1 MKDDE
6 DPERAGMRVEARMYL
21 VIAAFLAVAFV
32 IYLLASYEWAGTV
45 LLLVGAVM
53 GVFMGGYLE
62 GQARLRT
69 DAAVAERPGGAGLEE
84 EVEGGEYLPH
94 ASIWPFGLGVGAL
107 LMANGLA
114 LGLWAVLPGAALTAG
129 SVWGFA
135 RQSKRR
141 D

>member
-1 MKDDE
+1 MKQDE
-6 DPERAGMRVEARMYL
+6 DPEKAGMRVEARMYL
-21 VIAAFLAVAFV
+21 VIAGFLAVAFA

-62 GQARLRT
+62 RQARLRT
-69 DAAVAERPGGAGLEE
+69 DPAAVDVHDGD
-84 EVEGGEYLPH
+84 YLPH

-135 RQSKRR
+135 RQTKRR

>member
-1 MKDDE
+1 MRE
-6 DPERAGMRVEARMYL
+6 DADAEKAGMRVEARMYL
-21 VIAAFLAVAFV
+21 VIAGFLAVAFF

-62 GQARLRT
+62 RQARLRT
-69 DAAVAERPGGAGLEE
+69 DPAAGGTLVAGEE
-84 EVEGGEYLPH
+84 GEGGEYLPH

-114 LGLWAVLPGAALTAG
+114 LGLWAVLPGAALMAG

-135 RQSKRR
+135 RQSKLRS
-141 D
+141 

>member
-1 MKDDE
+1 MSEDQ

-21 VIAAFLAVAFV
+21 VIAAFLAVVFL

-62 GQARLRT
+62 RQARVRT
-69 DAAVAERPGGAGLEE
+69 DAAALEHADA
-84 EVEGGEYLPH
+84 GEYLPA
-94 ASIWPFGLGVGAL
+94 ASIWPFGLGLGAL

-114 LGLWAVLPGAALTAG
+114 LGLWAVLPGAALMAG
-129 SVWGFA
+129 SVLGFA
-135 RQSKRR
+135 RQSKLRS
-141 D
+141 

>member
-1 MKDDE
+1 
-6 DPERAGMRVEARMYL
+6 MYL
-21 VIAAFLAVAFV
+21 VIAGFLAVAFA

-53 GVFMGGYLE
+53 GVFLGGYLE
-62 GQARLRT
+62 RQARLRT
-69 DAAVAERPGGAGLEE
+69 DPAAVGHD
-84 EVEGGEYLPH
+84 EGDYLPH

-135 RQSKRR
+135 RQSKLR

>member
-1 MKDDE
+1 MKEDE
-6 DPERAGMRVEARMYL
+6 DPARAGMRVEARMYL
-21 VIAAFLAVAFV
+21 VIAGFLAVAFA
-32 IYLLASYEWAGTV
+32 IYLLASYEWAGVV

-62 GQARLRT
+62 RQARLRT

-84 EVEGGEYLPH
+84 ELEGGEYLPH

-114 LGLWAVLPGAALTAG
+114 LGLWAVLPGAALMAG

-135 RQSKRR
+135 RQSKHRH
-141 D
+141 

>member
-1 MKDDE
+1 VKDDE

-62 GQARLRT
+62 RQARLRT
-69 DAAVAERPGGAGLEE
+69 DAAVPDRPGGAGEQE
-84 EVEGGEYLPH
+84 AVEGGEYLPH

>member
-1 MKDDE
+1 VKEDA

-21 VIAAFLAVAFV
+21 VIAAFLVVVFA

-62 GQARLRT
+62 RQSRVRT
-69 DAAVAERPGGAGLEE
+69 DPAAVGPA
-84 EVEGGEYLPH
+84 EGGDYLPH

-114 LGLWAVLPGAALTAG
+114 LGLWAVLPGAALMAG

-135 RQSKRR
+135 RQSKLRS
-141 D
+141 

>member
-1 MKDDE
+1 MKQDE
-6 DPERAGMRVEARMYL
+6 DPDKAGMRVEARMYL
-21 VIAAFLAVAFV
+21 AIAGFLAVAFG

-62 GQARLRT
+62 RQARVRT
-69 DAAVAERPGGAGLEE
+69 DPAAVDVDVHGAG
-84 EVEGGEYLPH
+84 GYLPH
-94 ASIWPFGLGVGAL
+94 ASIWPFGLGLGAL

>member
-1 MKDDE
+1 MKEDE
-6 DPERAGMRVEARMYL
+6 DPEKAGMRVQARMYL
-21 VIAAFLAVAFV
+21 AIAAFLLVAFAL
-32 IYLLASYEWAGTV
+32 YLPSYEWAGTV
-45 LLLVGAVM
+45 LLLVGVAM
-53 GVFMGGYLE
+53 GVFVGGYLE
-62 GQARLRT
+62 RQARVRT

-114 LGLWAVLPGAALTAG
+114 LGLWAVLPGAALVAG

-135 RQSKRR
+135 RQSKHR

>member
-1 MKDDE
+1 VKEDE
-6 DPERAGMRVEARMYL
+6 DPEKAGMRVEARMYL

-53 GVFMGGYLE
+53 GIFMGGYLE
-62 GQARLRT
+62 RQARLRT
-69 DAAVAERPGGAGLEE
+69 DAASLEHADA
-84 EVEGGEYLPH
+84 GEYLPS
-94 ASIWPFGLGVGAL
+94 ASIWPFGLGLGAL

-114 LGLWAVLPGAALTAG
+114 LGLWAVLPGAALMAG

-135 RQSKRR
+135 RQSKLRN
-141 D
+141 

>member
-1 MKDDE
+1 MKDDADAE
-6 DPERAGMRVEARMYL
+6 KAGMRVEARMYL
-21 VIAAFLAVAFV
+21 VIAGFLAVAFAV
-32 IYLLASYEWAGTV
+32 YLLASYEWAGTV

-53 GVFMGGYLE
+53 GLSMGGYLE
-62 GQARLRT
+62 RQARIRT
-69 DAAVAERPGGAGLEE
+69 DAAVADRPGGAGIEEALE
-84 EVEGGEYLPH
+84 GEYLPH

-114 LGLWAVLPGAALTAG
+114 LGLWAVLPGAALMAG

-135 RQSKRR
+135 RQSKRG

>member
-1 MKDDE
+1 VKEDA
-6 DPERAGMRVEARMYL
+6 DPEKAGMRVEARMYL
-21 VIAAFLAVAFV
+21 AIAAFLAVALV
-32 IYLLASYEWAGTV
+32 IYLLASYEWAGVV

-62 GQARLRT
+62 RQARVRV
-69 DAAVAERPGGAGLEE
+69 DAAAVGPP
-84 EVEGGEYLPH
+84 EGGEYLPH
-94 ASIWPFGLGVGAL
+94 ASIWPFGLGMGAL

-114 LGLWAVLPGAALTAG
+114 LGLWAVLPGAALMAG

-135 RQSKRR
+135 RQSKHR

>member
-1 MKDDE
+1 VKEDA

-21 VIAAFLAVAFV
+21 VIAAFLVVVFA

-62 GQARLRT
+62 RQSRVRT
-69 DAAVAERPGGAGLEE
+69 DPAAVGPA
-84 EVEGGEYLPH
+84 EGGDYLPH

-135 RQSKRR
+135 RQSQLR

>member
-1 MKDDE
+1 MKEDE
-6 DPERAGMRVEARMYL
+6 DPEHAGMRVEARMYL
-21 VIAAFLAVAFV
+21 VIAAFLLVAFAV
-32 IYLLASYEWAGTV
+32 YLLASYEWAGTV

-62 GQARLRT
+62 RQARVRT
-69 DAAVAERPGGAGLEE
+69 DPAAVDVHEE
-84 EVEGGEYLPH
+84 GDYLPH

-129 SVWGFA
+129 SVLGFA

>member
-1 MKDDE
+1 VKDDE
-6 DPERAGMRVEARMYL
+6 DPDKAGMRVQARMYL
-21 VIAAFLAVAFV
+21 VIAAFLALAFV

-62 GQARLRT
+62 RQARLRT
-69 DAAVAERPGGAGLEE
+69 DPAVAERAGGAGIQEALE
-84 EVEGGEYLPH
+84 GEAYLPH

-129 SVWGFA
+129 SVWGFV
-135 RQSKRR
+135 RQTKRR

>member
-1 MKDDE
+1 
-6 DPERAGMRVEARMYL
+6 MRVEARMYL
-21 VIAAFLAVAFV
+21 VIAGFLVVAFAV
-32 IYLLASYEWAGTV
+32 YLLASYEWAGVV

-53 GVFMGGYLE
+53 GVFIGGYLE
-62 GQARLRT
+62 RQARVRT
-69 DAAVAERPGGAGLEE
+69 DAAAIEGAAA
-84 EVEGGEYLPH
+84 GEYLPH

-114 LGLWAVLPGAALTAG
+114 LGLWAVLPGAALMAG

-135 RQSKRR
+135 RQSKFR

>member
-1 MKDDE
+1 MKEDE
-6 DPERAGMRVEARMYL
+6 DPEKAGMRVEARMYL
-21 VIAAFLAVAFV
+21 VIAGFLAVAFLV
-32 IYLLASYEWAGTV
+32 YLLASYEWAGTV

-62 GQARLRT
+62 RQARLRT
-69 DAAVAERPGGAGLEE
+69 DSAAVGPHEAG
-84 EVEGGEYLPH
+84 EGDYLPH

-114 LGLWAVLPGAALTAG
+114 LGLWAVLPGAALMAG

-135 RQSKRR
+135 RQSKLRN
-141 D
+141 

>member
-1 MKDDE
+1 MRQDE
-6 DPERAGMRVEARMYL
+6 DPDKAGMRVEARMYL
-21 VIAAFLAVAFV
+21 VIAGFLAVAFAV
-32 IYLLASYEWAGTV
+32 YLLASYEWAGTV
-45 LLLVGAVM
+45 LLLVGAGM

-62 GQARLRT
+62 RQARLRT
-69 DAAVAERPGGAGLEE
+69 DPAGA
-84 EVEGGEYLPH
+84 EVEGEVGHSEYLPH
-94 ASIWPFGLGVGAL
+94 ASVWPFGLGVGAL

>member
-1 MKDDE
+1 VKQDE
-6 DPERAGMRVEARMYL
+6 DPDKAGMRVEARMYL
-21 VIAAFLAVAFV
+21 VIAGFLVVAFV

-62 GQARLRT
+62 RQARVRA
-69 DAAVAERPGGAGLEE
+69 DPAAVGPEE
-84 EVEGGEYLPH
+84 DYLPH

-135 RQSKRR
+135 RQSKLR

>member
-1 MKDDE
+1 MKEDA

-21 VIAAFLAVAFV
+21 AIAGFLAVAFA
-32 IYLLASYEWAGTV
+32 IYLLASYEWAGVV

-53 GVFMGGYLE
+53 GLFMGGYLE
-62 GQARLRT
+62 RQARVRT
-69 DAAVAERPGGAGLEE
+69 DPAAIEGAAA
-84 EVEGGEYLPH
+84 GEYLPH

>member
-1 MKDDE
+1 VKQDE
-6 DPERAGMRVEARMYL
+6 DPDKAGMRVEARMYL
-21 VIAAFLAVAFV
+21 VIAGFLVVAFV

-53 GVFMGGYLE
+53 GLLMGGYLE
-62 GQARLRT
+62 RQARLRT
-69 DAAVAERPGGAGLEE
+69 DPAAVGPPVEE
-84 EVEGGEYLPH
+84 DYLPH

-135 RQSKRR
+135 RQSKLRN
-141 D
+141 

>member
-1 MKDDE
+1 MRE
-6 DPERAGMRVEARMYL
+6 DADAEKAGMRVEARMYL
-21 VIAAFLAVAFV
+21 VIAGFLAVAFF

-62 GQARLRT
+62 RQARLRT
-69 DAAVAERPGGAGLEE
+69 DPAAGGTPVAGE

-114 LGLWAVLPGAALTAG
+114 LGLWAVFPGAALMAG

-135 RQSKRR
+135 RQSKLRS
-141 D
+141 

>member
-1 MKDDE
+1 VKQDE
-6 DPERAGMRVEARMYL
+6 DPEKAGMRVEARMYL
-21 VIAAFLAVAFV
+21 VIAGFLAVAFAV
-32 IYLLASYEWAGTV
+32 YLLASYEWAGTV

-53 GVFMGGYLE
+53 GVFLGGYLE
-62 GQARLRT
+62 RQARLRT
-69 DAAVAERPGGAGLEE
+69 DAAAVEHPG
-84 EVEGGEYLPH
+84 GGEYLPH

-114 LGLWAVLPGAALTAG
+114 LGLWAVLPGAALMAG

-135 RQSKRR
+135 RQSKFR

>member
-1 MKDDE
+1 VKEDA

-21 VIAAFLAVAFV
+21 AIAGFLVVAFA
-32 IYLLASYEWAGTV
+32 IYLLASYEWAGVV

-62 GQARLRT
+62 RQARVRT
-69 DAAVAERPGGAGLEE
+69 DAAAIEGAAS
-84 EVEGGEYLPH
+84 GEYLPH
-94 ASIWPFGLGVGAL
+94 ASIWPFGLGAGAL

-114 LGLWAVLPGAALTAG
+114 LGLWAVLPGAALMAG
-129 SVWGFA
+129 SLWGFA
-135 RQSKRR
+135 RQSKFR

>member
-1 MKDDE
+1 MKEDE
-6 DPERAGMRVEARMYL
+6 DPEKAGMRVEARMYL
-21 VIAAFLAVAFV
+21 AIAGFLAVAFA

-62 GQARLRT
+62 RQARLRT
-69 DAAVAERPGGAGLEE
+69 DPAAIGQP
-84 EVEGGEYLPH
+84 EGDFLPH

-114 LGLWAVLPGAALTAG
+114 LGLWAVLPGAALMAA

-135 RQSKRR
+135 RQSKLRN
-141 D
+141 

>member
-1 MKDDE
+1 MKEDE
-6 DPERAGMRVEARMYL
+6 DPEKAGMRVEARMYL
-21 VIAAFLAVAFV
+21 VIAAFLAVAFFV
-32 IYLLASYEWAGTV
+32 YLLASYEWAGTV

-62 GQARLRT
+62 RQARLRT
-69 DAAVAERPGGAGLEE
+69 DPAAAGPSED
-84 EVEGGEYLPH
+84 YLPH
-94 ASIWPFGLGVGAL
+94 ASIWPFGLGLGAL

-135 RQSKRR
+135 RQSKLRN
-141 D
+141 